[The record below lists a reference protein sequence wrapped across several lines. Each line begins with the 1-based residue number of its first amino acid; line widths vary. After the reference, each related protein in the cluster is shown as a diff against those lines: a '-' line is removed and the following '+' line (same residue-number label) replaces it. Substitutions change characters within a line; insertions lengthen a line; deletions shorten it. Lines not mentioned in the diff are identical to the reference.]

1 MRGVRKRPIWEFEL
15 EQARRQLCQHF
26 AVRDLIGFGCDDAA
40 RCALCRRR
48 PHTYAKE
55 TQRTHLSQIQ
65 SLRLESLAQTV
76 AMDSATRHNLEIDQN
91 LKGGEEFTLFAQL
104 NTCVTPMGARLMRRW
119 LHQPCAMLTAL
130 GLRQDAIAALLAN
143 YHYEALRSELKPSAI

>member
-1 MRGVRKRPIWEFEL
+1 MPP
-15 EQARRQLCQHF
+15 QA
-26 AVRDLIGFGCDDAA
+26 
-40 RCALCRRR
+40 
-48 PHTYAKE
+48 PYTYAKE

-76 AMDSATRHNLEIDQN
+76 AMDSATRRNLEIDQN
-91 LKGGEEFTLFAQL
+91 LKGGEEFTSSPSS
-104 NTCVTPMGARLMRRW
+104 TPASPPWGQGSCAAGCTN
-119 LHQPCAMLTAL
+119 PCAMLTAL